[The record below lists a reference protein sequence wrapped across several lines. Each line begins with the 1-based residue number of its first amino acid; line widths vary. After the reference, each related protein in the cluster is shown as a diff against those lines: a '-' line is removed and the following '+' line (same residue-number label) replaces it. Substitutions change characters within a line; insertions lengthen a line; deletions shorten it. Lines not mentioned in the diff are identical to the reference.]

1 MPQTERKGWI
11 DIARALAM
19 IFVIFGHVGNETVA
33 AGVSADAVYGG
44 SPPSSIR

>member
-33 AGVSADAVYGG
+33 AVFFTKRIG
-44 SPPSSIR
+44 SF